1 MLQRLAPDAPLY
13 TPHVATS
20 DIILGIDSE
29 RAIWREVGD
38 EVVILDVSSATYFS
52 LNGSGKLLWHQLD
65 EGSTLQGLVRVLEE
79 AYSISTEQAQK
90 DTEAFVSALLDAS
103 LVKHLGGAVVDAG

>member
-1 MLQRLAPDAPLY
+1 M
-13 TPHVATS
+13 ATS
-20 DIILGIDSE
+20 DIILGVDPE

-38 EVVILDVSSATYFS
+38 EVVILDVSSSTYFS

-79 AYSISTEQAQK
+79 AYSISREQAER
-90 DTEAFVSALLDAS
+90 DTEAFVSALLDAG
-103 LVKHLGGAVVDAG
+103 LVKHLGGAGEDAG